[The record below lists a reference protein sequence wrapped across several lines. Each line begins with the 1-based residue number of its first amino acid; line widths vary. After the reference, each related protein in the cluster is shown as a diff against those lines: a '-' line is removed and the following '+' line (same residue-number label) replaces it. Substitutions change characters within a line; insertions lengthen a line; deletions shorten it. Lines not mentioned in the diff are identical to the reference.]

1 MAVVKTSVSLP
12 EETVRRLRSE
22 AKKRKMSMS
31 AIIQEAVDKILEA
44 GRSERRMKRS
54 IEKVKLTEA

>member
-1 MAVVKTSVSLP
+1 
-12 EETVRRLRSE
+12 
-22 AKKRKMSMS
+22 MS